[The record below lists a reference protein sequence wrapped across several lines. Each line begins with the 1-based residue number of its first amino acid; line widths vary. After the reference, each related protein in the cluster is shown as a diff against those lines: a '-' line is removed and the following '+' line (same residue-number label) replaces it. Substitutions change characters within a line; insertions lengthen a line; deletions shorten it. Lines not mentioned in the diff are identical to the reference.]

1 MLASRLFRLF
11 GVKIPSEVLITTFCR
26 SSGPG
31 GQNVNKVNTK
41 ADVRISLLAAK
52 WLSEEAV
59 QRAQELYPNSI
70 NKEGELFVSSQSE
83 S

>member
-1 MLASRLFRLF
+1 
-11 GVKIPSEVLITTFCR
+11 
-26 SSGPG
+26 
-31 GQNVNKVNTK
+31 VNTK

>member
-1 MLASRLFRLF
+1 M
-11 GVKIPSEVLITTFCR
+11 LITTFCR

-41 ADVRISLLAAK
+41 ADVRVSLLSAK
-52 WLSEEAV
+52 WLSEETIE
-59 QRAQELYPNSI
+59 RAKELFPNSI

-83 S
+83 R

>member
-1 MLASRLFRLF
+1 MLASRILRLF
-11 GVKIPSEVLITTFCR
+11 AVKIPSEMLLSSFCR

-41 ADVRISLLAAK
+41 ADVRISLLSAK
-52 WLSEEAV
+52 WLSEETI

-70 NKEGELFVSSQSE
+70 NKEGEMFVSSQSE
-83 S
+83 R